1 MVTKLIIGTRG
12 SQLALFQANLV
23 KSKLEKAYPTL
34 EVVINI
40 IKTKGDKILDTA
52 LSKIGDKGF
61 FTKEIQD
68 ALYNKHVDIAVHSL
82 KDLPTELPKGTRIGA
97 IMKRA
102 SHRDVLVSIDGKK
115 LADFTSED
123 KIATSSLRRKSQLL
137 QINKEVKVIEI
148 RGNVDTRIRKMHD
161 GYCQGLIMAA
171 AGIERLGL
179 QEYISEYLNE
189 TQMLTAPGQGA
200 IAIEIRE
207 EDNTTLE
214 FLSSLNHK
222 ESVICVTAERSFLN
236 RLEGGCQIPFA
247 AHATLDGDHLVL
259 EGLVSTLDGRKM
271 QREIIKGNSK
281 DAIQLGIDL
290 ANSIKNNGGHEIL
303 EEIKKELH

>member
-1 MVTKLIIGTRG
+1 MATKLVIGTRG
-12 SQLALFQANLV
+12 SKLALFQANLV

-40 IKTKGDKILDTA
+40 IKTKGDKILDIA

-68 ALYNKHVDIAVHSL
+68 ALHKKHVDIAVHSL

-97 IMKRA
+97 IMERA

-137 QINKEVKVIEI
+137 QINKEFKVIEI

-161 GYCQGLIMAA
+161 GHCQGLIMAA

-179 QEYISEYLNE
+179 QEHISEYLNE

-207 EDNTTLE
+207 EDNSTLE
-214 FLSSLNHK
+214 FLSVLNHK

-247 AHATLDGDHLVL
+247 AHATLDGDHLIL
-259 EGLVSTLDGRKM
+259 EGLVATLDGRKI
-271 QREIIKGNSK
+271 QRETIKGNSK

-290 ANSIKNNGGHEIL
+290 ANSIKNNGGYEIL
-303 EEIKKELH
+303 EEIKKELN

>member
-1 MVTKLIIGTRG
+1 
-12 SQLALFQANLV
+12 
-23 KSKLEKAYPTL
+23 
-34 EVVINI
+34 
-40 IKTKGDKILDTA
+40 
-52 LSKIGDKGF
+52 
-61 FTKEIQD
+61 
-68 ALYNKHVDIAVHSL
+68 LYKKHVDIAVHSL

-97 IMKRA
+97 IMERA

-123 KIATSSLRRKSQLL
+123 KIATSSLRRKSQLI

-161 GYCQGLIMAA
+161 GHCQGLIMAA

-179 QEYISEYLNE
+179 QEHISEYLNE

-207 EDNTTLE
+207 EDNSTLE
-214 FLSSLNHK
+214 FLSVLNHK

-259 EGLVSTLDGRKM
+259 EGLVATLDGRKM
-271 QREIIKGNSK
+271 QRETIKGNSK

-290 ANSIKNNGGHEIL
+290 ANSIKNNGGYEIL

>member
-1 MVTKLIIGTRG
+1 
-12 SQLALFQANLV
+12 
-23 KSKLEKAYPTL
+23 
-34 EVVINI
+34 
-40 IKTKGDKILDTA
+40 
-52 LSKIGDKGF
+52 
-61 FTKEIQD
+61 
-68 ALYNKHVDIAVHSL
+68 
-82 KDLPTELPKGTRIGA
+82 
-97 IMKRA
+97 
-102 SHRDVLVSIDGKK
+102 
-115 LADFTSED
+115 
-123 KIATSSLRRKSQLL
+123 
-137 QINKEVKVIEI
+137 
-148 RGNVDTRIRKMHD
+148 MHD

-207 EDNTTLE
+207 EDNQTLE